1 MLKRNLIAN
10 YLGQGWNALMSFA
23 FVPLYVNYLGI
34 EAYGLIGFYAL
45 MQSWLNLFDLGMTPT
60 LSREMARFKGGA
72 LNVRSIRD
80 LLRSMEWIATIL
92 ALVAGGSVVL
102 ASPWLAN
109 HWFQARHLPVSQV
122 AQACMVMGLVL
133 ALRFIESI
141 YRSSV
146 IGLQRQVLYN
156 GIVVLIATLRG
167 LGALAVLAWVSPTI
181 QAYFLWQV
189 FVALLSLACMA
200 FCTYCCLPSSD
211 RHAKFSTSAL
221 RQIWR
226 FAGGMTGISILAF
239 LLTQVDKF
247 ILSRLLPL
255 SEFGYYSLAATIA
268 SVISVGIAPIT
279 LAWYPKM
286 CELFADSND
295 SALARTF
302 HQGSQL
308 VSVLA
313 ASIAAQFLFFAEPI
327 LRLWSRD
334 PALAHAVAPLLTLLV
349 LGNLL
354 NGLNWM
360 PYQAQL
366 AHGWTRLAIVMNSV
380 AVVLV
385 VPAVL
390 WITPHFGALGAA
402 SVWVSLN
409 VGYLLLGIHLMF
421 RRILVHEKWLWYRE
435 DLFFPVMA
443 SFLVPL
449 CLKVVWEDETNGV
462 LAMVCL
468 GLSTIGSFTGALLV
482 SSRLR
487 GHLLNPRSVLAFDI
501 NN

>member
-23 FVPLYVNYLGI
+23 FIPLYVNYLGI

-60 LSREMARFKGGA
+60 LSREMARFRGGA
-72 LNVRSIRD
+72 LDVRSIRD
-80 LLRSMEWIATIL
+80 LLRSIEWIATIL
-92 ALVAGGSVVL
+92 ALVVGSSVVL

-109 HWFQARHLPVSQV
+109 HWFQTKHLSGSQV
-122 AQACMVMGLVL
+122 AQACMIMGVVL

-156 GIVVLIATLRG
+156 VIVGVFATLRG

-181 QAYFLWQV
+181 QAYFFWQV
-189 FVALLSLACMA
+189 FVSFLSLVCMA
-200 FCTYCCLPSSD
+200 WCTYGSLPRTD
-211 RHAKFSTSAL
+211 RPARFSIPAL

-226 FAGGMTGISILAF
+226 FAGGMTSITFLAF
-239 LLTQVDKF
+239 LLTQVDKI
-247 ILSRLLPL
+247 ILSRLLSL
-255 SEFGYYSLAATIA
+255 SEFGYYVLASTIA
-268 SVISVGIAPIT
+268 STISVVIAPIT
-279 LAWYPKM
+279 QAWYPRM
-286 CELFADSND
+286 CELVADANS
-295 SALARTF
+295 SGLAKTF

-308 VSVLA
+308 VSVIA
-313 ASIAAQFLFFAEPI
+313 ASISVQFLLYSEPI
-327 LRLWSRD
+327 LRLWSHD
-334 PALAHAVAPLLTLLV
+334 PDLAHAVTPLLTLLT

-366 AHGWTRLAIVMNSV
+366 AHGWTKLASNINIF

-385 VPAVL
+385 VPSVL
-390 WITPHFGALGAA
+390 LITPRFGAIGAA
-402 SVWVSLN
+402 SVWAILN
-409 VGYLLLGIHLMF
+409 VGYLLIGVHLMF
-421 RRILVHEKWLWYRE
+421 HQILVNEKRLWYRE
-435 DLFFPVMA
+435 DLAFPIAA
-443 SFLVPL
+443 SFIVPL
-449 CLKVVWEDETNGV
+449 CLKALWTNNANPGF
-462 LAMVCL
+462 AML
-468 GLSTIGSFTGALLV
+468 YFSISIIGAFGCSLLV

-487 GHLLNPRSVLAFDI
+487 GHLLNSKIMLALVSSK
-501 NN
+501 

>member
-60 LSREMARFKGGA
+60 LSREMARFQGGA
-72 LNVRSIRD
+72 LDVRSIRD
-80 LLRSMEWIATIL
+80 LLRSIEWIATIL
-92 ALVAGGSVVL
+92 ALVVGGVVVL

-109 HWFQARHLPVSQV
+109 HWFQAKHLSGSQV
-122 AQACMVMGLVL
+122 AQACMVMGVVL

-156 GIVVLIATLRG
+156 VIVGVIATLRG

-181 QAYFLWQV
+181 QTYFFWQV
-189 FVALLSLACMA
+189 FVSFLSLISMA
-200 FCTYCCLPSSD
+200 WCTYGSLPSAD
-211 RHAKFSTSAL
+211 RQARFSTSAL

-239 LLTQVDKF
+239 LLTQVDKI

-255 SEFGYYSLAATIA
+255 SEFGYYSLAAAIA

-279 LAWYPKM
+279 LAWYPRM
-286 CELFADSND
+286 CELVADANS
-295 SALARTF
+295 SALGKTF

-313 ASIAAQFLFFAEPI
+313 ASISVQFLFFSEPI
-327 LRLWSRD
+327 LRLWTHD

-349 LGNLL
+349 LGNLF

-366 AHGWTRLAIVMNSV
+366 AHGWTRLAVGINSV
-380 AVVLV
+380 AVLLV

-390 WITPHFGALGAA
+390 LITPRFGAIGAA
-402 SVWVSLN
+402 SVWVILN
-409 VGYLLLGIHLMF
+409 AGYLLIGAHLMF
-421 RRILVHEKWLWYRE
+421 RRILVKERTQWYGC
-435 DLFFPVMA
+435 DLFFPITA
-443 SFLVPL
+443 SFVIPL
-449 CLKVVWEDETNGV
+449 FIRFAWTDGESAA
-462 LAMVCL
+462 LAIVYL
-468 GLSTIGSFTGALLV
+468 IISAIGALLAAILA

-487 GHLLNPRSVLAFDI
+487 SHLLNQRGLFGLGISK
-501 NN
+501 